1 MPILNG
7 EHLAVWERTPEAPLA
22 TVICVH
28 GGLDRGGSFARMARR
43 LDHYRVIAYDRRG
56 YQQSRRGMTLS
67 LDHHADDL
75 LTVAR
80 AVANDQPLLVFGHSY
95 GGVVGA
101 RASAEDHPF
110 SALVTYEPPR
120 PWVVERQ
127 GNFGELH
134 PDPAVEAESFF
145 RRMVSDSAWERLGP
159 DEQAGRRAD
168 GPALHND
175 LSTLRSTHVPLDWSK
190 VTIPWTYSFGDA
202 DGRAE
207 YYASVA
213 RTLSHSVAR
222 LTISPITHAGHGAHL
237 SSPEAMVRL
246 IEQQLE
252 SL

>member
-1 MPILNG
+1 
-7 EHLAVWERTPEAPLA
+7 
-22 TVICVH
+22 
-28 GGLDRGGSFARMARR
+28 MARR

-56 YQQSRRGMTLS
+56 YQQSRRGMALS
-67 LDHHADDL
+67 LDHHAEDL
-75 LTVAR
+75 LTIAR
-80 AVANDQPLLVFGHSY
+80 AVADERPLLVFGHSY

-101 RASAEDHPF
+101 RASGEDHPF
-110 SALVTYEPPR
+110 SALVTYEPPL

-127 GNFGELH
+127 GNFGDLH
-134 PDPAVEAESFF
+134 PDPAVEAERFF

-159 DEQAGRRAD
+159 EEQAGRRAD

-175 LSTLRSTHVPLDWSK
+175 LSTLRSHDVPLDWSK
-190 VTIPWTYSFGDA
+190 VEIPWTYAFGDA
-202 DGRAE
+202 DGRAD

-213 RTLSHSVAR
+213 LALSQSVR
-222 LTISPITHAGHGAHL
+222 HFTSIPVTHAGHGAHL